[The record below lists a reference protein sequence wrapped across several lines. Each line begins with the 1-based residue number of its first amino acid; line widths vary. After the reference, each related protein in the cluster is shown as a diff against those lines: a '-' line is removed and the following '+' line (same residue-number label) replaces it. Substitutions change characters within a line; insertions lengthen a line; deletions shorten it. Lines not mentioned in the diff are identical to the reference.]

1 MSARALGFGW
11 QGGGTGSISG
21 WAVASCEPSRP
32 DTAKTVH
39 KNAFLVL
46 SGNIVISFLGKR
58 VLRFGKSLLSLE
70 SRAHLLRLLVGR
82 CEKKRCLRGAEQ
94 LVNKSVLLRVNCVP
108 WNSVASKSP
117 VRRPSPP
124 MKRGSRRTVTNA
136 HLLKGWLILNPTW
149 LPGSHP
155 RRG

>member
-32 DTAKTVH
+32 DTAKTAH

-58 VLRFGKSLLSLE
+58 VLRFGASNVSGNPFCLWRVGVTSSVCALVAARKSAV
-70 SRAHLLRLLVGR
+70 SRMLDNL
-82 CEKKRCLRGAEQ
+82 
-94 LVNKSVLLRVNCVP
+94 
-108 WNSVASKSP
+108 
-117 VRRPSPP
+117 
-124 MKRGSRRTVTNA
+124 
-136 HLLKGWLILNPTW
+136 
-149 LPGSHP
+149 
-155 RRG
+155 

>member
-94 LVNKSVLLRVNCVP
+94 LVNKSVLPYRLFSEECEQEQ
-108 WNSVASKSP
+108 ASHSLDVQP
-117 VRRPSPP
+117 QVRHR
-124 MKRGSRRTVTNA
+124 A
-136 HLLKGWLILNPTW
+136 LE
-149 LPGSHP
+149 LPGLAVEP
-155 RRG
+155 LQQCT

>member
-46 SGNIVISFLGKR
+46 SGNIAVSFLEKRFWRFGASNVSGNPFCLWRVGVISS
-58 VLRFGKSLLSLE
+58 VW
-70 SRAHLLRLLVGR
+70 ALV
-82 CEKKRCLRGAEQ
+82 A
-94 LVNKSVLLRVNCVP
+94 
-108 WNSVASKSP
+108 ASKS
-117 VRRPSPP
+117 VVS
-124 MKRGSRRTVTNA
+124 GVLSN
-136 HLLKGWLILNPTW
+136 
-149 LPGSHP
+149 S
-155 RRG
+155 